1 MPYALVIVEKPKYPW
16 PDGLDFY
23 AREMPNDPDIKEGI
37 WRIEENSWLI
47 SLDTDQLAL
56 ANLIRL
62 SHEEKLR
69 CHTLFFD
76 HKPSVCSS
84 DVPPKP

>member
-1 MPYALVIVEKPKYPW
+1 MPYALVIVEKPKHNW

-23 AREMPNDPDIKEGI
+23 ASEMPNEEGVKK
-37 WRIEENSWLI
+37 IEEGSWLV

-56 ANLIRL
+56 ANIIRL
-62 SHEEKLR
+62 AHGAKLR

-76 HKPSVCSS
+76 HKPTFCSS
-84 DVPPKP
+84 V